1 MEIPVALEWVSGTA
15 VKTPFA
21 MVPSPF
27 AVPGLKS
34 LLPAMH
40 TLEGSKCWLK
50 DLGACHLPERFSLC
64 SQLQPLAWPGITN
77 CRYLGSKPVYG
88 FLSLLLKYV
97 K

>member
-27 AVPGLKS
+27 A
-34 LLPAMH
+34 
-40 TLEGSKCWLK
+40 LEGSKCWLK